1 MVKKGK
7 ISFGCYI
14 YQDGLEYKDIQHTVL
29 VSERLG
35 FDSVWLKDNFIPWMP
50 AYFSNEKEGQEIK
63 KERKSALML
72 ECWTTLSALA
82 TITKQ
87 IRLGA
92 ILVNLYRN
100 PAIVAKM
107 FSTLDVI
114 SNGRTEMGLS
124 AGWYEKECQAYG
136 ISFPK
141 GSVRIEM
148 LKESIK
154 IIKKMLCESSEGS
167 CNPSFKGKYY
177 VISNAV
183 CNPKPIQKPY
193 PPIWIGGGGKQTLK
207 LAATYAD
214 GWNYGLC
221 SYNEYLD
228 KLLFLSKCCRTIGR
242 NYDKLMKGWQGMI
255 IIGKDRNELRDKKRA
270 IVEKTKISNR
280 RMLEFIIAGT
290 ADEIV
295 KELGRYTDKGVNY
308 FTVYFSDLPDL
319 GSLRLFARY
328 VIPHFRN

>member
-1 MVKKGK
+1 VKKGR

-14 YQDGLEYKDIQHTVL
+14 YQDGLEYKDIQRTVL
-29 VSERLG
+29 VCERLG

-50 AYFSNEKEGQEIK
+50 TYFSNEKEGQEIK
-63 KERKSALML
+63 KERKSASML

-82 TITKQ
+82 TMTKE

-100 PAIVAKM
+100 PVIVAKM

-124 AGWYEKECQAYG
+124 AGWYERECQAYG

-141 GSVRIEM
+141 GSVRIGM
-148 LKESIK
+148 LEESIK
-154 IIKKMLCESSEGS
+154 IIRKMLCESSEGP
-167 CNPSFKGKYY
+167 CDPSFKGKYY
-177 VISNAV
+177 VISKAV
-183 CNPKPIQKPY
+183 CNPRPIQRPC
-193 PPIWIGGGGKQTLK
+193 PPIWIGGGGKHTLK

-228 KLLFLSKCCRTIGR
+228 KLMFLSECCRTIGR
-242 NYDKLMKGWQGMI
+242 NYDKLIKGWQGMI
-255 IIGKDRNELRDKKRA
+255 IIGKDWNELRDKKREIA
-270 IVEKTKISNR
+270 EKTKISNR
-280 RMLEFIIAGT
+280 RMSEFIIAGT
-290 ADEIV
+290 ADEII
-295 KELGRYTDKGVNY
+295 KELGRYMDKGVNY
-308 FTVYFSDLPDL
+308 FTVYFPDLPGL
-319 GSLRLFARY
+319 RSLQLFARY